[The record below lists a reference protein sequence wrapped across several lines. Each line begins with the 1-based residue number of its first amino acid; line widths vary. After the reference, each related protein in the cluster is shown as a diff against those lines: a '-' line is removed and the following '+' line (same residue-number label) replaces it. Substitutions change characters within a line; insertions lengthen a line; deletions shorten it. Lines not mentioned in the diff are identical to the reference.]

1 MPIEDNPFK
10 ALCTELM
17 QITLT
22 LMGFRHINVIP
33 SFYISAK
40 LLVKILKKHVWAYKG
55 LIYHYLLALAAHS
68 LSINQ
73 PGSLLNPSAS
83 VFLLPKKETGTQN

>member
-40 LLVKILKKHVWAYKG
+40 LLVKILKKHV
-55 LIYHYLLALAAHS
+55 
-68 LSINQ
+68 
-73 PGSLLNPSAS
+73 
-83 VFLLPKKETGTQN
+83 